1 MGRATESS
9 RPVGVGMPLLEAA
22 DLCVEYPVRAGAWGG
37 RSVVRA
43 VDHVDLEIR
52 RGEALGLVG
61 ESGSG
66 KSTIGRALVGLV
78 RPVAGR
84 ILLEGREIHRAD
96 RGRWRELSRN
106 IQMVF
111 QDTAGSLNPR
121 IGVGRI
127 VAEPL
132 VIHGIGSGRSR
143 ARRVE
148 RTLERVGLGRG
159 LTMRYPHEL
168 SGGQRQRV
176 GIARALILE
185 PQLLIC
191 DEATSALDLSIQAQI
206 VNLLLDLR
214 EDRDIALL
222 FITHD
227 MGVVRCVCDRVAV
240 MRRGRIVEHG
250 DVDALFAA
258 PRHVYTRQLLDAIP
272 IADPTAARLGLPLG
286 DGAS

>member
-1 MGRATESS
+1 
-9 RPVGVGMPLLEAA
+9 LEVV
-22 DLCVEYPVRAGAWGG
+22 DLCVDYPVRAGAWGA
-37 RSVVRA
+37 RSLVRV
-43 VDHVDLEIR
+43 VDHVGLEIR
-52 RGEALGLVG
+52 CGEALGLVG

-66 KSTIGRALVGLV
+66 KSTIGKALVGLV

-84 ILLEGREIHRAD
+84 IVLEGSEIHRTD
-96 RGRWRELSRN
+96 RGLRRALSRN

-111 QDTAGSLNPR
+111 QDTSGSLNPR
-121 IGVGRI
+121 IPVGRI

-132 VIHGIGSGRSR
+132 VIHGIGTGRSR
-143 ARRVE
+143 ARQAE
-148 RTLERVGLGRG
+148 RTLERVGLAPG
-159 LTMRYPHEL
+159 LATRYPHEL

-176 GIARALILE
+176 GIARALVLE

-191 DEATSALDLSIQAQI
+191 DEATSALDVSIQAQI

-227 MGVVRCVCDRVAV
+227 MGVVRCVSDRVAV

-250 DVDALFAA
+250 EVDALFAA
-258 PRHVYTRQLLDAIP
+258 PRHAYTRQLLDAVP
-272 IADPTAARLGLPLG
+272 IADPTAARLDLPLG
-286 DGAS
+286 EGTS